1 MNLAPTDTVEF
12 EMGQTN
18 LLFLHLLLLFSFTGG
33 GGLVNV
39 PLIRSPI
46 MDQHGVTSPELGS
59 QTSRNEDA
67 SIHVQRGVAAPRGAC
82 TTTLQHQVGL
92 AAASALAEAAP
103 LRRPA
108 RAHGAPRGKRAGG
121 QGRAGGGRGGGRGR
135 RSHKLTHSGG
145 NQRGTFGATKQI
157 RSAKQV
163 QDMSSGEHAIPSHFE
178 IPRLNLV
185 DVKGP
190 ADITQVR
197 NRGGLGVL

>member
-121 QGRAGGGRGGGRGR
+121 ARAGRGWQGGWEGAAEPQTYALGRKPKRNVWRHKADSLGEASSRHVVGR
-135 RSHKLTHSGG
+135 TRDSIAL
-145 NQRGTFGATKQI
+145 
-157 RSAKQV
+157 
-163 QDMSSGEHAIPSHFE
+163 
-178 IPRLNLV
+178 
-185 DVKGP
+185 
-190 ADITQVR
+190 R
-197 NRGGLGVL
+197 NSKT